1 LNIHDVVIDD
11 KTILYAYIPESS
23 QVHRFLGKVYDRNED
38 GDFDISNN
46 PDLVRQLHL
55 RKQGSFSENTIY
67 KAITLED
74 LRIDL
79 IQRSRILANN
89 NKPGH
94 PWMELNDE
102 QMLRSANLWKKDWK
116 TGDKGYTLAAAL
128 LLGKDEV
135 IQQIVPY
142 YKTDAILRR
151 ENTDRYDDREIVK
164 TNLLESYDKLMAFIA
179 LYTNGLVPIFEEGDI
194 FRTIIPVI
202 VRSNITIDPAID
214 EAIDE
219 AINGS
224 FDEATPETKNKLS
237 ILLKA
242 IINDE
247 GRRKPDY
254 LKYTNIGSESTI
266 VTVTAITGR
275 PPLRRWVEICVAS
288 SISNNEEASPVGIIP
303 VRCIS
308 SMMVLSGSAK

>member
-1 LNIHDVVIDD
+1 
-11 KTILYAYIPESS
+11 
-23 QVHRFLGKVYDRNED
+23 
-38 GDFDISNN
+38 
-46 PDLVRQLHL
+46 
-55 RKQGSFSENTIY
+55 
-67 KAITLED
+67 
-74 LRIDL
+74 
-79 IQRSRILANN
+79 
-89 NKPGH
+89 
-94 PWMELNDE
+94 
-102 QMLRSANLWKKDWK
+102 
-116 TGDKGYTLAAAL
+116 

-202 VRSNITIDPAID
+202 VRSNITIDPAIAP
-214 EAIDE
+214 AIDP
-219 AINGS
+219 AI
-224 FDEATPETKNKLS
+224 
-237 ILLKA
+237 
-242 IINDE
+242 DE
-247 GRRKPDY
+247 GRRNPDY
-254 LKYTNIGSESTI
+254 LKSTSLGSESTI

-303 VRCIS
+303 VRCTS